1 MAKYLSQRQKVLKI
15 GISSYTEN
23 STVLDVTGNSN
34 FTGIGTFQSDLYVG
48 GNVNIVGVLTAERLY
63 SNIYGEFTGGGI
75 VGDSIVGTAL
85 SISGISTLGT
95 VQISSGIITATSGI
109 VTYYGDG
116 SNLTGV
122 AIATYA
128 STAGISTSVIGGIGS
143 LTSLS
148 VSGVTTLGFTTV
160 SNLYVSGITTSDGGF
175 IGNLTG
181 TASTASF
188 ATTAFTLNDRVESE
202 FNVATAVTST
212 NVVGGIGSLTSLSV
226 SGVTTSIGGFIGNLT
241 GTATTATNLADAAN
255 ITTGTINSARLTGT
269 YNIDISG
276 NAATATY
283 ATNAGISTYATLSG
297 IATYASVAGVSTNVV
312 GGIGSLTSLSVSGLS
327 TFTGIGTFQSDLF
340 VGGDVNIVGVLTAER
355 LYSNVYGEFT
365 GGGITGDSI
374 VGTAL
379 SISGISTLG
388 TVQISSGIVTATSGV
403 VTYYGDGSNLTGVA
417 AESADSYQFN
427 TGITSRT
434 SASLTGIGSTILT
447 LPSTSGKQY
456 IIHSIHASNV
466 ATGNTEVNVVGAFD
480 FDGGERS
487 YFAYSLPLPTGTGIE
502 LLIEPQI
509 LNPSDRITMRGL
521 DYDKNGTDDVVEV
534 YVTYQELT
542 SNKYFGVG
550 LGTVGLGITAPVG
563 IYTSS
568 TYPSTVQSIRLTNRT
583 DSGGYPVTINITSG
597 INTIRLVNNL
607 IVPKYG
613 SVEILET
620 PKRIE
625 VNDIIQ
631 VQVDQGSTIDVQ
643 VSGKQIV

>member
-1 MAKYLSQRQKVLKI
+1 MANSDKNIVIRPSIGSTIDQPSITFTGAGNTSITLKVLDDAEGTLSFEGYQGQVFAVDTNLSSGIIYSVNDISGLPLIDANADGTVRI
-15 GISSYTEN
+15 GIY
-23 STVLDVTGNSN
+23 TGNV
-34 FTGIGTFQSDLYVG
+34 GIGTTLPTTKLDVVG
-48 GNVNIVGVLTAERLY
+48 DVLVTGSVTASSFFGNATSATYASTAGIAT
-63 SNIYGEFTGGGI
+63 SVIGGI
-75 VGDSIVGTAL
+75 ASVTSLNV
-85 SISGISTLGT
+85 SGISTLGT
-95 VQISSGIITATSGI
+95 VQISSGII
-109 VTYYGDG
+109 
-116 SNLTGV
+116 
-122 AIATYA
+122 
-128 STAGISTSVIGGIGS
+128 
-143 LTSLS
+143 
-148 VSGVTTLGFTTV
+148 
-160 SNLYVSGITTSDGGF
+160 
-175 IGNLTG
+175 
-181 TASTASF
+181 
-188 ATTAFTLNDRVESE
+188 
-202 FNVATAVTST
+202 
-212 NVVGGIGSLTSLSV
+212 
-226 SGVTTSIGGFIGNLT
+226 
-241 GTATTATNLADAAN
+241 
-255 ITTGTINSARLTGT
+255 
-269 YNIDISG
+269 
-276 NAATATY
+276 
-283 ATNAGISTYATLSG
+283 
-297 IATYASVAGVSTNVV
+297 
-312 GGIGSLTSLSVSGLS
+312 
-327 TFTGIGTFQSDLF
+327 
-340 VGGDVNIVGVLTAER
+340 
-355 LYSNVYGEFT
+355 
-365 GGGITGDSI
+365 
-374 VGTAL
+374 
-379 SISGISTLG
+379 
-388 TVQISSGIVTATSGV
+388 TATSGV

-456 IIHSIHASNV
+456 IVHSIHASNV

-542 SNKYFGVG
+542 SNEYFGVG
-550 LGTVGLGITAPVG
+550 LGTVGLGITTPIG

-597 INTIRLVNNL
+597 INTIRLVDNL

-625 VNDIIQ
+625 VNDIIE

>member
-128 STAGISTSVIGGIGS
+128 STAGIATSVIGGIAS
-143 LTSLS
+143 VTSLS
-148 VSGVTTLGFTTV
+148 V
-160 SNLYVSGITTSDGGF
+160 
-175 IGNLTG
+175 
-181 TASTASF
+181 
-188 ATTAFTLNDRVESE
+188 
-202 FNVATAVTST
+202 
-212 NVVGGIGSLTSLSV
+212 
-226 SGVTTSIGGFIGNLT
+226 
-241 GTATTATNLADAAN
+241 
-255 ITTGTINSARLTGT
+255 
-269 YNIDISG
+269 
-276 NAATATY
+276 
-283 ATNAGISTYATLSG
+283 
-297 IATYASVAGVSTNVV
+297 
-312 GGIGSLTSLSVSGLS
+312 
-327 TFTGIGTFQSDLF
+327 
-340 VGGDVNIVGVLTAER
+340 
-355 LYSNVYGEFT
+355 
-365 GGGITGDSI
+365 
-374 VGTAL
+374 
-379 SISGISTLG
+379 SGISTLG
-388 TVQISSGIVTATSGV
+388 TVQISSGIITATSGV
-403 VTYYGDGSNLTGVA
+403 VTYYGDGSNLTGVT
-417 AESADSYQFN
+417 AESKDSYQFN
-427 TGITSRT
+427 TAITSRT

-456 IIHSIHASNV
+456 IVHSIHASNV

-487 YFAYSLPLPTGTGIE
+487 YFAYSLPIPTGTGIE

-534 YVTYQELT
+534 YVTYQEVT
-542 SNKYFGVG
+542 SNEHFGVG

-607 IVPKYG
+607 IVSKYG